1 MESFNDPLDA
11 TLIRLA
17 ELIDQYPQLENRLSE
32 MLSERAK
39 KKAQAPTKAG
49 DVGDRFDID
58 RGSLSSE
65 RVTFGGLREPI
76 EDDRQADLTAEYFQT
91 KGGLSVPGRVPTVPE
106 QLRAL
111 FFAEKPKAPYKNL
124 TADQR
129 AYRETHGGLLSPES

>member
-17 ELIDQYPQLENRLSE
+17 ELIDQYPQLENRLLE
-32 MLSERAK
+32 MLTERK
-39 KKAQAPTKAG
+39 KKAQAVKQPDAG
-49 DVGDRFDID
+49 TPQDIN
-58 RGSLSSE
+58 RGPLSSE
-65 RVTFGGLREPI
+65 RVTFGGLLEPV

-129 AYRETHGGLLSPES
+129 AYRETHGGLLSPEQ

>member
-1 MESFNDPLDA
+1 MESFADPLDA

-17 ELIDQYPQLENRLSE
+17 ELIDQYPQLADRLSE
-32 MLSERAK
+32 MLTEHK

-49 DVGDRFDID
+49 DAGDRFDID

-65 RVTFGGLREPI
+65 RVTFGGLLEPV

>member
-1 MESFNDPLDA
+1 MESFTDPLDA

-32 MLSERAK
+32 MLTERK
-39 KKAQAPTKAG
+39 KKAVKQPDAG
-49 DVGDRFDID
+49 TPQDIN
-58 RGSLSSE
+58 RGPLSSE
-65 RVTFGGLREPI
+65 RVTFGGLLEPV

-91 KGGLSVPGRVPTVPE
+91 KGGLSTPDRVPTVPE

-129 AYRETHGGLLSPES
+129 AYRETHGGLFTPEP